1 MPRTSHDR
9 DRAQTGVDFI
19 VGAGVFLLTVGF
31 VFGFVPGMLTPFGDD
46 TARPLVADRIAAE
59 IAEELF
65 ATGPGTSTLDAE
77 TTRSVFDAGALPAR
91 LSVPKG
97 IQVNVTVE
105 RNVADS
111 PSREI
116 VRTAGTTLAVG
127 PTPPSLGASVSTAT
141 RMAALDGEAVVVV
154 IRAW

>member
-1 MPRTSHDR
+1 MPSTSHGR

-46 TARPLVADRIAAE
+46 TVRPLVADRIADE
-59 IAEELF
+59 VAEELL
-65 ATGPGTSTLDAE
+65 ATGPGTSTLDGE
-77 TTRSVFDAGALPAR
+77 TTRSFFDAGSIPAS
-91 LSVPKG
+91 LGVPDG
-97 IQVNVTVE
+97 TQLNVTVE

-111 PSREI
+111 PRREI
-116 VRTAGTTLAVG
+116 VRSAGTTLAVG
-127 PTPPSLGASVSTAT
+127 RPPPTLGASVSTAT